1 MGHKEGEVIQH
12 SMVTKSI
19 ERAQKKV
26 EENNFGIRKRLLEYD
41 DVMNIQREAIYRK
54 RRHALEGARLQ
65 LDINTMYMSMA
76 ESIVEQ
82 AKYKNEYD
90 AFVEESMTT
99 MGAVPDVD
107 EETFRSSGSDDLVE
121 MFQNQIQK
129 QYETKRHKIAEVLM
143 PVIRNVYE
151 NEGHRYK
158 RIAIPFTDGRKH
170 ALPVSADLKEAIDTK
185 GRSVMADIEKTVSLT
200 LIDDHWKEHLR
211 HMDELKESA
220 QAASFE
226 QKDPLVIYKMEAYEL
241 FETLVY
247 KINQD
252 VCAYLSRGNL
262 LIQGGDEVREAREQK
277 TDMSKIRTNRIEEAA
292 RRSAAAAAGRRP
304 EAVVETIRRDEPK
317 VGRND
322 PCPCGSGKKFKQ
334 CHGR

>member
-1 MGHKEGEVIQH
+1 
-12 SMVTKSI
+12 
-19 ERAQKKV
+19 
-26 EENNFGIRKRLLEYD
+26 
-41 DVMNIQREAIYRK
+41 
-54 RRHALEGARLQ
+54 
-65 LDINTMYMSMA
+65 
-76 ESIVEQ
+76 
-82 AKYKNEYD
+82 
-90 AFVEESMTT
+90 
-99 MGAVPDVD
+99 
-107 EETFRSSGSDDLVE
+107 
-121 MFQNQIQK
+121 
-129 QYETKRHKIAEVLM
+129 
-143 PVIRNVYE
+143 
-151 NEGHRYK
+151 
-158 RIAIPFTDGRKH
+158 
-170 ALPVSADLKEAIDTK
+170 
-185 GRSVMADIEKTVSLT
+185 
-200 LIDDHWKEHLR
+200 
-211 HMDELKESA
+211 
-220 QAASFE
+220 
-226 QKDPLVIYKMEAYEL
+226 L